1 MEVKALHPDRLA
13 VDGGVPV
20 RVEPLSRWPHFD
32 AGDIEA
38 VSTVLR
44 SGRVNYWT
52 GDECRQFE
60 SEFAALCGTRHAVA
74 LANGT
79 VAIELALETLG
90 VGDGDEV
97 IVTPRSFVA
106 SAGTIV
112 LRGARAVFADVDR
125 DSQNITAETIAPL
138 ITPRTK
144 AILCVHL
151 AGLPCDMDPIMELA
165 GAHGLYVIED
175 CAQAH
180 GALYK
185 GRPVGSIGHAA
196 AFSFCQDKIMTT
208 GGEGG
213 MFVTNDESVWRRA
226 WAYKDHGKS
235 YKTVYEVDHKP
246 GFVYLHESFGSNWR
260 MTEMQGAIGRRQ
272 LVKLPEWHRQRTEN
286 ARQLLEGLRGLP
298 ALRVPEV
305 PGDVEPGWYKFYAFV
320 ESEALKPDWDRYR
333 VKETISAEGIPCY
346 SGSCPEIYREKAFA
360 DKNMAP
366 SSQLPIAFELG
377 ETSLM
382 FLVHPTLGKSETADI
397 IAATRKVMSAATG

>member
-20 RVEPLSRWPHFD
+20 RVEPMPRWPHFD

-44 SGRVNYWT
+44 SGKVNYWT

-60 SEFAALCGTRHAVA
+60 NEFAALCGTRYAIA

-90 VGDGDEV
+90 VRDGDEV

-125 DSQNITAETIAPL
+125 NSQNITAETIAPL

-165 GAHGLYVIED
+165 GTHGLYVIED

-185 GRPVGSIGHAA
+185 GRPVGGIGHAA

-260 MTEMQGAIGRRQ
+260 LTEMQATIGRRQ
-272 LVKLPEWHRQRTEN
+272 LVKMPEWHRLRSAN
-286 ARQLLEGLRGLP
+286 ARMLADGLGSMP
-298 ALRVPEV
+298 ALRVPALPV
-305 PGDVEPGWYKFYAFV
+305 DVEPAWYKFYCFLRP
-320 ESEALKPDWDRYR
+320 EYLKPGWDRYR

-346 SGSCPEIYREKAFA
+346 SGSCPEIYREKAFVGT
-360 DKNMAP
+360 NMEPPAP
-366 SSQLPIAFELG
+366 LPVARELG

-382 FLVHPTLGKSETADI
+382 FLVHPTLGESDMSDT
-397 IAATRKVMSAATG
+397 IAATRKVLSAAAR

>member
-1 MEVKALHPDRLA
+1 MEVKALHPDKLA

-20 RVEPLSRWPHFD
+20 RGEPLPWWPHYD
-32 AGDIEA
+32 ADDIEA

-44 SGRVNYWT
+44 SGRVNTWT
-52 GDECRQFE
+52 GEECGRFE
-60 SEFAALCGTRHAVA
+60 TEFAGQCGTRHAVA

-79 VAIELALETLG
+79 LALELALESLG
-90 VGDGDEV
+90 VRDGDEV

-106 SAGTIV
+106 TAGAIV
-112 LRGARAVFADVDR
+112 LRGGRAVFADVDR

-138 ITPRTK
+138 ITSRTK

-151 AGLPCDMDPIMELA
+151 AGMPCDMDPIMELA

-185 GRPVGSIGHAA
+185 GRPVGGLGHAA
-196 AFSFCQDKIMTT
+196 AFSFCQDKIMST

-213 MFVTNDESVWRRA
+213 MFVTDDESVWRRA

-235 YKTVYEVDHKP
+235 YRTVYEKKHKP

-260 MTEMQGAIGRRQ
+260 LTEMQAVLGRRQ
-272 LVKLPEWHRQRTEN
+272 LLKLPQWHRQRTEN
-286 ARQLLEGLRGLP
+286 ARRLTEGLRGLP
-298 ALRVPEV
+298 ALRVPPV
-305 PGDVEPGWYKFYAFV
+305 SADVEPGWYKFYAFV
-320 ESEALKPDWDRYR
+320 IPEALKPGWDRYR
-333 VKETISAEGIPCY
+333 IKESISAEGIPCY

-360 DKNMAP
+360 DTDMAP
-366 SSQLPIAFELG
+366 AERLPTARELG

-382 FLVHPTLGKSETADI
+382 FLVHPTLGSDEMAQTIEAAGKVFAE
-397 IAATRKVMSAATG
+397 ATR

>member
-20 RVEPLSRWPHFD
+20 RGEPLPWWPQFD

-38 VSTVLR
+38 VTTVLR
-44 SGRVNYWT
+44 SGKVNYWT

-60 SEFAALCGTRHAVA
+60 NEFAALCGTRHAVA

-106 SAGTIV
+106 SAGAIV

-138 ITPRTK
+138 VTPRTK

-165 GAHGLYVIED
+165 GANDLYVIED

-208 GGEGG
+208 GGGGG

-260 MTEMQGAIGRRQ
+260 LTEMQAAIGRRQ
-272 LVKLPEWHRQRTEN
+272 LLKLPEWHRQRTDN
-286 ARQLLEGLRGLP
+286 ARLLFEGLRRMP
-298 ALRVPEV
+298 ALRVPGV
-305 PGDVEPGWYKFYAFV
+305 PDDVEPGWYKFYAFV
-320 ESEALKPDWDRYR
+320 VPEALKPDWDRYR
-333 VKETISAEGIPCY
+333 IKEAISAEGIPCF
-346 SGSCPEIYREKAFA
+346 SGSCPEIYKEKAFA
-360 DKNMAP
+360 GTGMEPNPPLSVAR
-366 SSQLPIAFELG
+366 ELG
-377 ETSLM
+377 ETSIM
-382 FLVHPTLGKSETADI
+382 FLVHPTLGRQEMAQTIEAARKVLT
-397 IAATRKVMSAATG
+397 AATR

>member
-13 VDGGVPV
+13 IDGGVPV
-20 RVEPLSRWPHFD
+20 RSEPLSRWPQFD
-32 AGDIEA
+32 AGDIDA
-38 VSTVLR
+38 VSRVLR
-44 SGRVNYWT
+44 SGKVNYWT

-60 SEFAALCGTRHAVA
+60 KEFAALCGTRHAVA

-97 IVTPRSFVA
+97 IVTSRSFVA
-106 SAGTIV
+106 SASAIV
-112 LRGARAVFADVDR
+112 MCGARAVFADVDR
-125 DSQNITAETIAPL
+125 NSQNITAETIAPL
-138 ITPRTK
+138 ITPLTK

-165 GAHGLYVIED
+165 GAHDLYVVED

-185 GRPVGSIGHAA
+185 GRPVGGIGHAG

-235 YKTVYEVDHKP
+235 YKTVYEMDHKP

-260 MTEMQGAIGRRQ
+260 LTEMQAAIGRRQ
-272 LVKLPEWHRQRTEN
+272 LLKLAEWHRQRTEN
-286 ARQLLEGLRGLP
+286 ARLLQEGLRGLP
-298 ALRVPEV
+298 ALRVPDG
-305 PGDVEPGWYKFYAFV
+305 PGDVEPAWYKFYAFV
-320 ESEALKPDWDRYR
+320 VPEALKPDWDRYR
-333 VKETISAEGIPCY
+333 LKEAISAEGIPCF
-346 SGSCPEIYREKAFA
+346 SGSCPEIYNEKAFA
-360 DKNMAP
+360 GTDMEPAAP
-366 SSQLPIAFELG
+366 LPVARELG
-377 ETSLM
+377 ETSIM
-382 FLVHPTLGKSETADI
+382 FLVHPTLGRQEMAQTIEAVGKVLT
-397 IAATRKVMSAATG
+397 AATR

>member
-20 RVEPLSRWPHFD
+20 RSEPLPRWPHFD

-38 VSTVLR
+38 VSGVLR
-44 SGRVNYWT
+44 SGKVNYWT

-60 SEFAALCGTRHAVA
+60 AEFAELCGTRHAVA

-90 VGDGDEV
+90 IGDGDEV

-106 SAGTIV
+106 SAGAIV
-112 LRGARAVFADVDR
+112 LHGARAVFADVDR

-151 AGLPCDMDPIMELA
+151 AGMPCDMDLIMELA

-185 GRPVGSIGHAA
+185 GRPVGSLGHAA

-213 MFVTNDESVWRRA
+213 MFVTDDESVWRRA

-235 YKTVYEVDHKP
+235 YQTVYRKDHKP

-260 MTEMQGAIGRRQ
+260 LTEMQAVLGRRQ
-272 LVKLPEWHRQRTEN
+272 LVKLPEWHRRRTQN
-286 ARQLLEGLRGLP
+286 ARALLEGLRGLP
-298 ALRVPEV
+298 SMRVPEV
-305 PGDVEPGWYKFYAFV
+305 SDEVEPGWYKFYAFV
-320 ESEALKPDWDRYR
+320 APEALKPGWDRYR
-333 VKETISAEGIPCY
+333 VKETISAEGIPCF

-360 DKNMAP
+360 GTDMVP
-366 SSQLPIAFELG
+366 SVQLPVARELG
-377 ETSLM
+377 ETSIM
-382 FLVHPTLGKSETADI
+382 FLVHPTLGRQEMAQTIEAARKVLT
-397 IAATRKVMSAATG
+397 AATR